1 MLDNMKIE
9 RGEEVAKF
17 TKKAIMMCFMELL
30 EEKQIDKIT
39 VKDIC
44 ENCEI
49 NRNTFY
55 YYYCDIYAVLTE
67 VFEYEKEKVLK
78 ELDENST
85 FYDEYRRY
93 ASVILNNKRA
103 IIHIYKS
110 KSNYVL
116 SEYLETV
123 TMNFVERFVR
133 KKAENAL
140 LPERDIDYITKFYSY
155 SIIGHTMKWI
165 EEGLREYDND
175 LLKKIANTFDN
186 TIDAMIQSCKSE
198 NQTY

>member
-1 MLDNMKIE
+1 M
-9 RGEEVAKF
+9 AKF
-17 TKKAIMMCFMELL
+17 TKKAIMMCFIQLL

-67 VFEYEKEKVLK
+67 VFECEKEKVLK
-78 ELDENST
+78 EMDETST
-85 FYDEYRRY
+85 FYDEYRKC
-93 ASVILNNKRA
+93 ASVILNNKKA
-103 IIHIYKS
+103 IIHIFKS
-110 KSNYVL
+110 KSCYVL

-133 KKAENAL
+133 KRSEKEKL
-140 LPERDIDYITKFYSY
+140 SERDIDYITKFYSY

-165 EEGLREYDND
+165 DEGLCEYDQD

-186 TIDAMIQSCKSE
+186 TIDAMIQSCKNE